1 MYSEFFIPSGLITV
15 GPDDPSVSSN
25 STNNNVSLKTGY
37 VLNRLYNTRNQR
49 YMYTVVCP
57 NDARGQTSL
66 ASGIYQNCD
75 VVDSFGSVSN
85 YIDAKLQSADIS
97 TSNLSELSNDEIA
110 KQCAYVLLLCVN
122 GSSQSPVIIG
132 TLRHPGRNGNGLGQ
146 EDLYKFSLN
155 GVETVLK
162 SDGSLSMTLKG
173 PTSYKGQPTNDQ
185 AVPTTISISP
195 EGKTVVSTGANQT
208 ITISTDG
215 VNIQTDKKVTV
226 DASEVNLNGA
236 SEAAVKGTSYVQAE
250 AKFLTELAAQMQLL
264 ASAITAAAA
273 APTPTPLAPGAAAAT
288 AIVTAATTFQS
299 SLQSTLSDSVKVG

>member
-1 MYSEFFIPSGLITV
+1 MYSEFFIPSGLMTV

-37 VLNRLYNTRNQR
+37 VLNRLYNTRNKR

-75 VVDSFGSVSN
+75 VVDSFGSVTS
-85 YIDAKLQSADIS
+85 YIDSRLESADIS
-97 TSNLSELSNDEIA
+97 TSNLFQLSNDEIA

-132 TLRHPGRNGNGLGQ
+132 TLRHPGRVGNGLGQ
-146 EDLYKFSLN
+146 DDLYRFSLN
-155 GVETVLK
+155 GMNMVLK
-162 SDGSLSMTLKG
+162 SDGSLSMSLSG
-173 PTSYKGQPTNDQ
+173 PVSYSGQPTDSE

-195 EGKTVVSTGANQT
+195 RGKTTVSTGSNQT

-215 VNIQTDKKVTV
+215 INIQTDQPVTV
-226 DASEVNLNGA
+226 DASAVNLNG
-236 SEAAVKGTSYVQAE
+236 STESAVKGNVYTNAE
-250 AKFLTELAAQMQLL
+250 SQFLSTLTAQMQAL
-264 ASAITAAAA
+264 ALAISAAAASPTPAPLAPAAAA
-273 APTPTPLAPGAAAAT
+273 ANAIAA
-288 AIVTAATTFQS
+288 AATTFQS
-299 SLQSTLSDSVKVG
+299 SLQSALSDSVKVG